1 MGGRIGSRRIARLIL
16 CLSALLMASL
26 WQGPALAIELP
37 PPLEDIKDEI
47 EEKIEDIKDEIED
60 IKDEVEPEIQDVEQ
74 EIQESGSQIPLQ
86 TQGIGD
92 SDEESRDAGA
102 QSRQSEPRSQQAE
115 DDGDLGAIVGA
126 GHGIGGPGGGGL
138 SFFCTRGEA
147 LCYSVPIPI
156 QQPVVE
162 QPRAGGGLEF
172 TGLDLQRAI
181 AVFFIFAGA
190 GTILL
195 AWDARSRA
203 ALIDRRG
210 SAVG

>member
-1 MGGRIGSRRIARLIL
+1 MDGRIGSRRIARLIL

-60 IKDEVEPEIQDVEQ
+60 IEDEVEPEVQDIEQ
-74 EIQESGSQIPLQ
+74 EIQESSSQIPLQ

-92 SDEESRDAGA
+92 SENERDAGA
-102 QSRQSEPRSQQAE
+102 QSRSEPRSQQAE
-115 DDGDLGAIVGA
+115 DDGDIGAVVGA

-147 LCYSVPIPI
+147 LCYSLPI

-162 QPRAGGGLEF
+162 QPRAGVGLEF
-172 TGLDLQRAI
+172 TGLNLQRAI

-203 ALIDRRG
+203 VLVDGRG
-210 SAVG
+210 SAAG